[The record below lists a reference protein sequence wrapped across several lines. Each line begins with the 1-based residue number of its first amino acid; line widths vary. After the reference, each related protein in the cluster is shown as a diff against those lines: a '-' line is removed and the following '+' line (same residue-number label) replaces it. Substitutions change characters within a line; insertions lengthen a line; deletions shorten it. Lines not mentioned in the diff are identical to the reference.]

1 MVIIEQ
7 VEQTKEENEVNE
19 QKKPVEQ
26 MPEKTTKKI
35 QIKGNPKRAM
45 IAVASVLGAI
55 VIVYVGVSVYY
66 MSRFLPG
73 TKLNE
78 RKVGGYTAE
87 KVKSEAADEIHSYVL
102 KIQERENKEESIS
115 GSDIGLEPQWGN
127 EIEEMIKA
135 QSGFAWPIKLF
146 APDKLSYS

>member
-1 MVIIEQ
+1 MVIIKQ
-7 VEQTKEENEVNE
+7 IEQTKEENEVKE

-78 RKVGGYTAE
+78 RKVG
-87 KVKSEAADEIHSYVL
+87 EIGRAHV
-102 KIQERENKEESIS
+102 
-115 GSDIGLEPQWGN
+115 
-127 EIEEMIKA
+127 
-135 QSGFAWPIKLF
+135 
-146 APDKLSYS
+146 